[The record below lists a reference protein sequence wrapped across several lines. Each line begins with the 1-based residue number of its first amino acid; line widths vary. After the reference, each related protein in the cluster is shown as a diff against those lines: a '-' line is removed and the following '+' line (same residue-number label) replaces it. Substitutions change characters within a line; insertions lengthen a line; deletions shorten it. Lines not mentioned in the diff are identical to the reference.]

1 MNRGTELPQLYMA
14 THIGGLK
21 ENPHHAKIVE
31 AGAALRANHYYD
43 LRDDSGDNISE
54 KNPYY
59 SELTVLYWMWKNE
72 RSEFLGLCHYRRLLK
87 IRPRKAMRLLD
98 NGNDIVLLKK
108 CKLRNSIEQNYCQ
121 AHIEK
126 DWAILKQVLQ
136 SDYPEYYATSLAV
149 FNQKWFHAT
158 NLFYSSRKWLE
169 DYCQWLFPLCEK
181 IEPLIDMDDGRNE
194 YQKRVFG
201 FMSERLFTLYIQHH
215 QFKTHEVGFRFINIR
230 NPIERWKYNCPM
242 IIKVGVRK
250 VFPKR
255 K

>member
-1 MNRGTELPQLYMA
+1 MSNSTDQPQLYMA

-21 ENPHHAKIVE
+21 DNPHNAKIIE
-31 AGAALRANHYYD
+31 AGSALRSNHFYG
-43 LRDDSGDNISE
+43 LRDDSLDNISE

-72 RSEFLGLCHYRRLLK
+72 KTDYLGLCHYRRLLNLK
-87 IRPRKAMRLLD
+87 PQKALR
-98 NGNDIVLLKK
+98 ILKRGYDVILTTK
-108 CKLRNSIEQNYCQ
+108 YQLGQDIEQDYCQ
-121 AHIEK
+121 YHVAK
-126 DWAILKQVLQ
+126 DWDNLIQILK
-136 SDYPEYYATSLAV
+136 DEYPEYYASSLQI
-149 FNQKWFHAT
+149 FKQDWIYAT
-158 NLFYSSRKWLE
+158 NLFYSSREWLE
-169 DYCQWLFPLCEK
+169 NYCQWLFPLCEK
-181 IEPLIDMDDGRNE
+181 IEPLIDIDDGRNE

-242 IIKVGVRK
+242 IIKVGIRK